1 MVKLAYSTLAR
12 FYDGIIN
19 DKNYDLWLDKLADLT
34 FINSINKSGVDCACG
49 SGLFTRKLRK
59 KGLSVYGVDISEE
72 MLEKAIQKNN
82 ELKLN
87 IEYLKGDIRKLKC
100 FSKVGFIT
108 CINDGINYVEGCDLE
123 KTFKSFYKNLLP
135 NGVLIFDI
143 SSEYK
148 FKNILSNNLFGD
160 NSEEL
165 SYIWFNELS
174 SDNKQININITFFE
188 KQGETY
194 VRFNEEQTQYI
205 HSESEIVTALN
216 LVGFKDIQVL
226 NKNGEKPT
234 STEERLLFIAKK

>member
-1 MVKLAYSTLAR
+1 MAKLAYSTLAR

-19 DKNYDLWLDKLADLT
+19 DSDYNFWLDNLADIT
-34 FINSINKSGVDCACG
+34 IKHASVKSGVDCACG
-49 SGLFTRKLRK
+49 SGLFTRKLRE

-87 IEYLKGDIRKLKC
+87 IQYLKGDIRKLKC

-108 CINDGINYVEGCDLE
+108 CINDGLNYISGSDLE

-135 NGVLIFDI
+135 SGVLIFDI

-148 FKNILSNNLFGD
+148 FKNLLSNNVFCD

-174 SDNKQININITFFE
+174 GDNKQINMTLSFFE
-188 KQGETY
+188 KQGEKY
-194 VRFNEEQTQYI
+194 ARYNEEQTQFI
-205 HSESEIVTALN
+205 HTDSEIISALKTA
-216 LVGFKDIQVL
+216 GFSDIQVL
-226 NKNGEKPT
+226 NKNGEKP
-234 STEERLLFIAKK
+234 SETEERLLFIAKK

>member
-1 MVKLAYSTLAR
+1 MAKLAYSTLAR
-12 FYDGIIN
+12 FYDDIIN
-19 DKNYDLWLDKLADLT
+19 DKDYDLWLDKLADLT
-34 FINSINKSGVDCACG
+34 LLNCANKSGVDCACG
-49 SGLFTRKLRK
+49 SGLFTRKLNA

-82 ELKLN
+82 ELRIN
-87 IEYLKGDIRKLKC
+87 ISYLKGDIRKLKC

-108 CINDGINYVEGCDLE
+108 CVNDGINYISGSDLE
-123 KTFKSFYKNLLP
+123 KTFKSFYKNLHQS
-135 NGVLIFDI
+135 GTLIFDI

-160 NSEEL
+160 NSEDL

-174 SDNKQININITFFE
+174 EDKKKINISISFFE

-205 HSESEIVTALN
+205 HSESEIVNALT
-216 LVGFKDIQVL
+216 LAGFKDIQVL
-226 NKNGEKPT
+226 NKNGERP
-234 STEERLLFIAKK
+234 SDIEERLLFIAKK

>member
-1 MVKLAYSTLAR
+1 MAKLAYSTLAR

-19 DKNYDLWLDKLADLT
+19 DSDYNLWLDKLADLT
-34 FINSINKSGVDCACG
+34 LVNVTNKTGVDCACG
-49 SGLFTRKLRK
+49 SGLFTRKLRQ

-87 IEYLKGDIRKLKC
+87 IQYLKGDIRKLKC

-108 CINDGINYVEGCDLE
+108 CINDGINYISSIDLE

-135 NGVLIFDI
+135 KGVLIFDI

-148 FKNILSNNLFGD
+148 LKNVLNNNVFGD

-174 SDNKQININITFFE
+174 EDKKQININVSFFE
-188 KQGETY
+188 KKGDIY
-194 VRFNEEQTQYI
+194 VRYNEDQTQYI
-205 HSESEIVTALN
+205 HTETDILTALK
-216 LVGFKDIQVL
+216 LAGFSDIQVL
-226 NKNGEKPT
+226 NKNGETPT
-234 STEERLLFIAKK
+234 DTEERLLFIAKK